1 MDIKE
6 HTTPKN
12 LFKYAFMWNQ
22 VRLVV
27 AAASLILGGFPVA
40 LRIFSSSNSMV
51 GSLLTLSWIISGVAA
66 LYLLYMWFQSGK
78 KLWGGSERTDVAAF
92 WVAIISGLHLGI
104 AGILGTNIGM
114 TVIPSTFLT
123 LVMLVAGI
131 LYLWSAFHLH
141 KRYSKSSD
149 MFGGAS
155 VPAPS
160 QPEPA
165 AESTPEPAP
174 EVESTPKAK

>member
-27 AAASLILGGFPVA
+27 AAASLIVGGFPVA

-123 LVMLVAGI
+123 LVMLVAGV
-131 LYLWSAFHLH
+131 LYLWSAWHLYN
-141 KRYSKSSD
+141 RSKGGD
-149 MFGGAS
+149 MFGAS
-155 VPAPS
+155 TAP
-160 QPEPA
+160 QA
-165 AESTPEPAP
+165 NTAP
-174 EVESTPKAK
+174 EAAKEPSVEAE